1 MISSFCTISEMA
13 SRSQRRQEFSL
24 PPPPP
29 TGKKHSKIIGS
40 KPAPG
45 CPNFEIWM
53 NIWTLCNLLKFVDT
67 IQYITTF
74 VESME
79 DKRKILSLKTKR
91 LQTEL
96 DMATKNRE
104 KSDEDLMRFTIV
116 YDENIRQL
124 SQLNEQYLED
134 VKFVTNLVNKRKNIQ
149 NYLIFTATVELP
161 KASPPPTVP
170 ISKKIPTSA
179 IASAISTICQS
190 LKDLMFAFSISFK
203 DMNFSKSAFD
213 IETIISK
220 QKNGTLKIDA
230 SDVRGDGA
238 CGIRA
243 FLTSVFVIKFGIVLP
258 RDPEGMISL
267 IAEVK
272 ILFRD
277 LIQIIASNPLNHD
290 FITGM
295 LFNPDNGSKKAN
307 IYEYFDMVVKPGYQF
322 TNFELRVLII
332 LFNLAYPDLT
342 QVNVIR
348 KTVVST
354 NGFEE
359 QYQSFSKDG
368 IIEPVSMKHINILYT
383 GGHYKAIFHITEGI
397 LQPIFSVDESINI

>member
-1 MISSFCTISEMA
+1 
-13 SRSQRRQEFSL
+13 
-24 PPPPP
+24 
-29 TGKKHSKIIGS
+29 
-40 KPAPG
+40 
-45 CPNFEIWM
+45 
-53 NIWTLCNLLKFVDT
+53 
-67 IQYITTF
+67 
-74 VESME
+74 
-79 DKRKILSLKTKR
+79 
-91 LQTEL
+91 
-96 DMATKNRE
+96 MATKNRE

-134 VKFVTNLVNKRKNIQ
+134 VKFVSNLVNKRKNIQ

-161 KASPPPTVP
+161 KTSLSPAVP

-179 IASAISTICQS
+179 IAASAAPIDSASQIAASAISTICQS

-203 DMNFSKSAFD
+203 DMNFPKSAFD
-213 IETIISK
+213 VETIVSK

-243 FLTSVFVIKFGIVLP
+243 FLTSIFVVKFGIVLP

-332 LFNLAYPDLT
+332 LFNLVYPDLT

-354 NGFEE
+354 NGLEE

-368 IIEPVSMKHINILYT
+368 IVEPVSMKHINILYT